1 MDSLSNLTWIGLLGG
16 FTVTVV
22 GLGLQLLG
30 RFLFKRFGDGDTKEV
45 AGVVGFRVSAIF
57 GIAVGLIFAASAA
70 YLIEAK
76 RDLQEEVRLIATLK
90 FLAADTPTLQDRG
103 KIEQSLTDF
112 ASHSLQE
119 MNGPGGIS
127 ETGRGDRTGLLRLG
141 DPVRLAFDMRDLGI
155 DDRPARRR
163 LGPDREVGAS
173 NLRIVEGSGPQ
184 ADQMGPRLRSRG
196 DGRAACGAEAAV
208 HPISAGRHALIVLKR
223 TFEAHGFRRKHHVDR
238 GATCAEFLA
247 VAAPAHARDD
257 RICIHRVAHRPA

>member
-127 ETGRGDRTGLLRLG
+127 ETGRATSNLLIGICRSMVPKDDDMAEVRWTKAEFQRSCGKLIDLRGKKRIGARETIVSKPFWIFFAVCFGFLAFLFGVFALSPINVLFACIFYFATGLTGAIIYASG
-141 DPVRLAFDMRDLGI
+141 DPYHEPGRI
-155 DDRPARRR
+155 DTMP
-163 LGPDREVGAS
+163 LE
-173 NLRIVEGSGPQ
+173 L
-184 ADQMGPRLRSRG
+184 L
-196 DGRAACGAEAAV
+196 
-208 HPISAGRHALIVLKR
+208 LKN
-223 TFEAHGFRRKHHVDR
+223 
-238 GATCAEFLA
+238 
-247 VAAPAHARDD
+247 AAPKATGMENSG
-257 RICIHRVAHRPA
+257 